1 MPLQSPQFSIL
12 KVKFSQPSKFLSDH
26 LLKGQIAHNW
36 GHILLCS
43 KSNKRLFSC
52 TTLTISV
59 VKSTNLNSKLEL
71 LKPTTGNFPPTK
83 GIFFW
88 PKQGII
94 FSPTKGNISSTHKRE
109 FFFVLIVYFLHNGD
123 LFQLQNVSKSN
134 TNLFLTTRI
143 QIGSFLPHKICFN
156 PYRNKF
162 QISSTF
168 DFYLHSNF
176 KGIIL
181 QS

>member
-52 TTLTISV
+52 TSLTISV
-59 VKSTNLNSKLEL
+59 SKEYKSKL
-71 LKPTTGNFPPTK
+71 KTGVIETHNWEFSTHK
-83 GIFFW
+83 GYFFLT
-88 PKQGII
+88 QTGYNS
-94 FSPTKGNISSTHKRE
+94 SPTKGNISSTHKRE

-134 TNLFLTTRI
+134 TNLFLTKRI
-143 QIGSFLPHKICFN
+143 
-156 PYRNKF
+156 
-162 QISSTF
+162 
-168 DFYLHSNF
+168 
-176 KGIIL
+176 
-181 QS
+181 